1 MVDCDQCKKGN
12 AKIHLKMDEGVPN
25 LVLCSDC
32 YNEVMAEELGVS
44 YEELLIK
51 SFEMEDCLGEVHQFD
66 IHQRVF
72 PNGIFLEAS
81 ERKEYGYFFAI
92 HDELGVSAAQLLQKL
107 MEKVKKG
114 LSQKYIEENER
125 GGVSQPVLA
134 GDEVWGRI
142 EYDETGNGVPLMVVD
157 GKPYKW
163 EEFGKMLS
171 ASEGFQFRLKI
182 CEFTD

>member
-1 MVDCDQCKKGN
+1 MAGCDQCKKGN

-51 SFEMEDCLGEVHQFD
+51 SFEMEDSLGEVHQFD
-66 IHQRVF
+66 VDQRVF
-72 PNGIFLEAS
+72 PNGTFLEAR
-81 ERKEYGYFFAI
+81 ERKEHGYFFAI
-92 HDELGVSAAQLLQKL
+92 YDEIGVSAAELLQKL
-107 MEKVKKG
+107 MEKVKSG
-114 LSQKYIEENER
+114 LSQKYIEENDL

-142 EYDETGNGVPLMVVD
+142 EYDEKGNGVPLVVVD

-163 EEFGKMLS
+163 SEFGKLIS
-171 ASEGFQFRLKI
+171 ANEGFQFVLKI
-182 CEFTD
+182 HEFTD